1 MLTIKTLVAAILLLG
16 LATAAGVIIWVM
28 LKLIED
34 MEDEEDE

>member
-34 MEDEEDE
+34 KEDKR